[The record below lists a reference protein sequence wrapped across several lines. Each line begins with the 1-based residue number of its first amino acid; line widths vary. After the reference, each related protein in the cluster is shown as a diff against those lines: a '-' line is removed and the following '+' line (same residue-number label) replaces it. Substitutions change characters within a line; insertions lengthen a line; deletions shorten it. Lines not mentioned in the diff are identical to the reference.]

1 MYLKKNRKIYLVMG
15 FTDMRKQI
23 NGLAQIA
30 EAKKPKELLSGN
42 YFVLLGKTR
51 RVMKILSWDKTGF
64 CMWTKRLEE
73 DSFPWPKRTD
83 GVRRLTREDFKLLLM
98 RIDIFKKH
106 SAKRYFAVYQ

>member
-42 YFVLLGKTR
+42 YFVFR
-51 RVMKILSWDKTGF
+51 
-64 CMWTKRLEE
+64 
-73 DSFPWPKRTD
+73 
-83 GVRRLTREDFKLLLM
+83 LLLVG
-98 RIDIFKKH
+98 IDIFKKH
-106 SAKRYFAVYQ
+106 RAMHYSTVY

>member
-42 YFVLLGKTR
+42 YFCQGLNRPHLSRHFYAFYRTR
-51 RVMKILSWDKTGF
+51 IL
-64 CMWTKRLEE
+64 
-73 DSFPWPKRTD
+73 DSILYRT
-83 GVRRLTREDFKLLLM
+83 
-98 RIDIFKKH
+98 H
-106 SAKRYFAVYQ
+106 PA

>member
-30 EAKKPKELLSGN
+30 EEKKPKELLSGN
-42 YFVLLGKTR
+42 YFVFLGKTR
-51 RVMKILSWDKTGF
+51 RVMKILYWDKTGF

-73 DSFPWPKRTD
+73 DSFPWPKNTD
-83 GVRRLTREDFKLLLM
+83 GVMRLERESFRLLLVG
-98 RIDIFKKH
+98 IDIFKKH
-106 SAKRYFAVYQ
+106 RAMHYSAVY